1 MSIRPVGDFVQFSI
15 GGGWGSEQPSE
26 DFAPVAVIRGT
37 DIPRLKNGD
46 FSSIPNRF
54 ESEKKLKN
62 RLLVPGDIVLETA
75 GGSAATGQF
84 TGRSLLV
91 TEELLARTGPAIC
104 ASFCKR
110 IQLDTELIE
119 PSFFQHFLEEMYSS
133 GRVARYDSQSTGIS
147 NFQFKSFLESEMVD
161 FPELPIQRAV
171 SRVLRD
177 IDAKRVLNFEVSN
190 TLEALAGTI
199 FKSWFIDF
207 DPVRAKMAGES
218 PFGIDAETA
227 ALFPD
232 SMEDSELGEIPTG
245 WSVGTLV
252 DFFNLVMGQS
262 PPGSAYNSE
271 GSGEP
276 FFQGRAEFGERF
288 PTQRLSSTLGNRR
301 ATKGDVLVSVR
312 APVGDQNQALVD
324 CIIGRGLAAIRHKSG
339 SQAYSYEFVRSIQ
352 GQLDFFN
359 GQGSVFGSI
368 SKRDFESLQ
377 VLEPPDA
384 LIQAFDSICSPIDEL
399 LRNLHVQNE
408 SLAGIRDALLPRLV
422 SGELEIPDEMLAA

>member
-91 TEELLARTGPAIC
+91 TKELLARTGPAIC

-110 IQLDTELIE
+110 IQLYTELIE

-161 FPELPIQRAV
+161 FPELPIQRAA

-245 WSVGTLV
+245 WTHEQLGSFARVSGGKQLSKDEFV
-252 DFFNLVMGQS
+252 
-262 PPGSAYNSE
+262 PG
-271 GSGEP
+271 
-276 FFQGRAEFGERF
+276 
-288 PTQRLSSTLGNRR
+288 
-301 ATKGDVLVSVR
+301 GDVPVLGGAGEMGFTNKSNADGFVITVGRVGVNCGRFVANNGPTWVNNNASRVVPSEAGHEEWLLLALQSLDLDDIKKGAAQPFVSNR
-312 APVGDQNQALVD
+312 DL
-324 CIIGRGLAAIRHKSG
+324 L
-339 SQAYSYEFVRSIQ
+339 E
-352 GQLDFFN
+352 
-359 GQGSVFGSI
+359 
-368 SKRDFESLQ
+368 KRIVLPTSE
-377 VLEPPDA
+377 VLES
-384 LIQAFDSICSPIDEL
+384 FSSIVKPIFRFNENVKNQNVL
-399 LRNLHVQNE
+399 LA
-408 SLAGIRDALLPRLV
+408 SLRGALLPRLI
-422 SGELEIPDEMLAA
+422 SGELEIPEEMLAA